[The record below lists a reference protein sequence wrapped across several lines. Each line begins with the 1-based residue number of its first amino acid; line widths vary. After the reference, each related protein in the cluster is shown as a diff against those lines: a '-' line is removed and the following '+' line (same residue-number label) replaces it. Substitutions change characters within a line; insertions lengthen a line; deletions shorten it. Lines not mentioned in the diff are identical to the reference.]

1 MTDLK
6 VENAKKAA
14 RRRFE
19 ARELLARL
27 KKKPCT
33 DCGEKF
39 HPCQMDFLRGDGKPG
54 KPISKMLLKSKTTII
69 KEVEKCVLVCANC
82 ARLRNFHKQRAERSG
97 AT

>member
-6 VENAKKAA
+6 IENAKKAA

-27 KKKPCT
+27 KKEPCK
-33 DCGEKF
+33 DCGNKY
-39 HPCQMDFLRGDGKPG
+39 HPCQMDFLRASGKPG
-54 KPISKMLLKSKTTII
+54 KPISKMLLKSKVTIL
-69 KEVEKCVLVCANC
+69 KEIENCDLVCANC
-82 ARLRNFHKQRAERSG
+82 ARLRNFHKQREKRAG